1 MWWPIYIINS
11 VNYNKITLLYS
22 PTDAAPQYLSNL
34 PPSFICQLVSQ
45 IIRQTVSQSVSPID
59 SQLDTLP
66 VRDLVSQLD
75 CHQTNQSP
83 HPVSEPIS
91 HLSMQGIDT
100 LVSQLASK
108 SLPLSSKAF
117 SWILT
122 TTTLQQYTTRQ
133 FKNIHYY
140 CFHLLTLEILY
151 LQEFSMIHLSKLVT
165 LFHLLPKNK
174 KKPKTVHWS

>member
-1 MWWPIYIINS
+1 MS
-11 VNYNKITLLYS
+11 
-22 PTDAAPQYLSNL
+22 
-34 PPSFICQLVSQ
+34 VSQ
-45 IIRQTVSQSVSPID
+45 SDNQADSQSVSPTD
-59 SQLDTLP
+59 SQLDSLP

-100 LVSQLASK
+100 LVSQLASQ
-108 SLPLSSKAF
+108 SLSLSSKAF

-122 TTTLQQYTTRQ
+122 KNTLQQYTTRQ

-165 LFHLLPKNK
+165 LFHLLPKKFK
-174 KKPKTVHWS
+174 KTKDSALIIILHETQSAMKALLNL

>member
-1 MWWPIYIINS
+1 MS
-11 VNYNKITLLYS
+11 
-22 PTDAAPQYLSNL
+22 
-34 PPSFICQLVSQ
+34 VSQ
-45 IIRQTVSQSVSPID
+45 SDNQADSQSVSPTD
-59 SQLDTLP
+59 SQLDSLP
-66 VRDLVSQLD
+66 VRDLVGQLD

-165 LFHLLPKNK
+165 LFHLLPKKFK
-174 KKPKTVHWS
+174 KTKDSALIIILHETQSAMKALLNL

>member
-1 MWWPIYIINS
+1 MS
-11 VNYNKITLLYS
+11 
-22 PTDAAPQYLSNL
+22 
-34 PPSFICQLVSQ
+34 VSQ
-45 IIRQTVSQSVSPID
+45 SDNQADSQSVSPTD
-59 SQLDTLP
+59 SQLDSQSIG
-66 VRDLVSQLD
+66 DLVSQLD
-75 CHQTNQSP
+75 RHQTNQSP

-91 HLSMQGIDT
+91 HLSMQGTDT
-100 LVSQLASK
+100 LVSQLASQ
-108 SLPLSSKAF
+108 SLSLSSKAF

-122 TTTLQQYTTRQ
+122 KTTLRQYTTQQ

-174 KKPKTVHWS
+174 KKTKDSALIIILHETQSAMKALLNL

>member
-1 MWWPIYIINS
+1 MS
-11 VNYNKITLLYS
+11 
-22 PTDAAPQYLSNL
+22 
-34 PPSFICQLVSQ
+34 VSQ
-45 IIRQTVSQSVSPID
+45 SDNQADSQSVSPTE

-100 LVSQLASK
+100 LVSQLASQ
-108 SLPLSSKAF
+108 SLSLSSKAF

-122 TTTLQQYTTRQ
+122 KNTLQQYTTRQ

-151 LQEFSMIHLSKLVT
+151 LLEFSMIHLSKLVT
-165 LFHLLPKNK
+165 LFHLLPKKFK
-174 KKPKTVHWS
+174 KTKDSALIIILHETQSAMKALLNL

>member
-1 MWWPIYIINS
+1 MS
-11 VNYNKITLLYS
+11 
-22 PTDAAPQYLSNL
+22 
-34 PPSFICQLVSQ
+34 VSQ
-45 IIRQTVSQSVSPID
+45 SDNQADSQSVSPTE

-100 LVSQLASK
+100 LVSQLASQ
-108 SLPLSSKAF
+108 SLSLSSKAF

-122 TTTLQQYTTRQ
+122 KNTLQQYTTRQ

-165 LFHLLPKNK
+165 LFHLLPKKIK
-174 KKPKTVHWS
+174 KKQRQCIDHNTT

>member
-1 MWWPIYIINS
+1 MS
-11 VNYNKITLLYS
+11 
-22 PTDAAPQYLSNL
+22 
-34 PPSFICQLVSQ
+34 VSQ
-45 IIRQTVSQSVSPID
+45 SDNQVDSQSVSPTE

-91 HLSMQGIDT
+91 HLSMQGIDA

-122 TTTLQQYTTRQ
+122 TTPLQQYTTRQ

-165 LFHLLPKNK
+165 LFHLLPKKFK
-174 KKPKTVHWS
+174 KTKDSALIIILHETQSAMKALLNL

>member
-100 LVSQLASK
+100 LVSQLASQ
-108 SLPLSSKAF
+108 SLSLSSKTLDF
-117 SWILT
+117 DKNYST
-122 TTTLQQYTTRQ
+122 TVHYTKI
-133 FKNIHYY
+133 KNIHYND

-151 LQEFSMIHLSKLVT
+151 LQEFSMIHLSKLAT
-165 LFHLLPKNK
+165 LFHLLPKK
-174 KKPKTVHWS
+174 

>member
-133 FKNIHYY
+133 FKNIHYH

>member
-1 MWWPIYIINS
+1 MS
-11 VNYNKITLLYS
+11 
-22 PTDAAPQYLSNL
+22 
-34 PPSFICQLVSQ
+34 VSQ
-45 IIRQTVSQSVSPID
+45 SDNQADSQSVSPTE

-100 LVSQLASK
+100 LVSQLASQ
-108 SLPLSSKAF
+108 SLSLSSKAF

-122 TTTLQQYTTRQ
+122 KNTLQQYTTRQ

-165 LFHLLPKNK
+165 LFHLLPKKFK
-174 KKPKTVHWS
+174 KTKDSALIIILHETQSAMKALLNL

>member
-1 MWWPIYIINS
+1 MS
-11 VNYNKITLLYS
+11 
-22 PTDAAPQYLSNL
+22 
-34 PPSFICQLVSQ
+34 VSQ
-45 IIRQTVSQSVSPID
+45 SDNQADSQSVSPTE

-75 CHQTNQSP
+75 CHQTNQSS

-165 LFHLLPKNK
+165 LFHLLPKKFK
-174 KKPKTVHWS
+174 KTKDSALIIILHETQSAMKALLNL

>member
-91 HLSMQGIDT
+91 HLSMQGTDT
-100 LVSQLASK
+100 LVSQLASQ
-108 SLPLSSKAF
+108 SLSLSSKAF

-122 TTTLQQYTTRQ
+122 KTTLRQYTTQQ
-133 FKNIHYY
+133 FKKHP
-140 CFHLLTLEILY
+140 LLL
-151 LQEFSMIHLSKLVT
+151 FSSAYTWNPLSTRVFNDT
-165 LFHLLPKNK
+165 SFQACN
-174 KKPKTVHWS
+174 TVPFTA

>member
-174 KKPKTVHWS
+174 KKPNTVHWS

>member
-117 SWILT
+117 SCILT
-122 TTTLQQYTTRQ
+122 TTALQQNTTRQ